1 MPIQALWMCVMRI
14 INEAKRINTM
24 KINDSIK
31 NAVGLGLDKAATEKA
46 NAGKADSATGSKV
59 ESKLT
64 ESVTLS
70 PLSGQVKSL
79 EAKIA
84 ASNVFDAEK
93 VDAIKSAIASGQ
105 FKVDSE
111 KVADGLIATV
121 KDLLNTQKK

>member
-1 MPIQALWMCVMRI
+1 M
-14 INEAKRINTM
+14 
-24 KINDSIK
+24 
-31 NAVGLGLDKAATEKA
+31 
-46 NAGKADSATGSKV
+46 

>member
-31 NAVGLGLDKAATEKA
+31 NAVGLGLDKATTEKA